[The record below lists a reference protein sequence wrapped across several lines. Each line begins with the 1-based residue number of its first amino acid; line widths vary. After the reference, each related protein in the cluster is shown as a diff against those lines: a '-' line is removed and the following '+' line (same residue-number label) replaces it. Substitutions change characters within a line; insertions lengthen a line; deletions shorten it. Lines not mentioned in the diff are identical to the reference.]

1 MAIEEEQIN
10 ANGVNA
16 QQTIHAIPTLDHNH
30 PLFLQPTDTPGSSLI
45 SLQLTGSDN
54 YALWS
59 RSMRIGLLGKSKLGK
74 VWEDL
79 KERFNKV
86 NRSRVL
92 FLHREIHTL
101 TQGTVTIAN
110 YFSKLRDLWDEFD
123 AIMPCPGCPCPESQS
138 YLQHF
143 EYQRLL
149 QFLMGPNESYP

>member
-10 ANGVNA
+10 TNGVNT
-16 QQTIHAIPTLDHNH
+16 QQTIHVIPTLDHNH

-59 RSMRIGLLGKSKLGK
+59 RSMRIGLLVRPGLLSSVVYASNASK

-79 KERFNKV
+79 NERFNKV
-86 NRSRVL
+86 NGSRVL

-101 TQGTVTIAN
+101 AQGTVTIAD
-110 YFSKLRDLWDEFD
+110 YFSKLRDLLDEFD
-123 AIMPCPGCPCPESQS
+123 VIMPCP
-138 YLQHF
+138 
-143 EYQRLL
+143 
-149 QFLMGPNESYP
+149 